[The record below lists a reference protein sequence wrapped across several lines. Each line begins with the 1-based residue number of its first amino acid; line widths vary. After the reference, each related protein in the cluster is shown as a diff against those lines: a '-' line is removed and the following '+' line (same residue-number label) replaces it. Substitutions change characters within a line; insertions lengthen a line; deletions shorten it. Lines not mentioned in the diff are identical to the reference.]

1 MHFLR
6 LLYCYQVGGRK
17 LKWDSKLIIFL
28 KYIFKTLFWFIF
40 LFSNKWKK
48 EGEKGGGGGWG
59 GGLNLT
65 HEQFGLFCL
74 IHLLLDLMTSWWFA
88 SRHTRAETDSLSTVT
103 FLFWKS
109 KHFVNDLNWHFKF
122 HKIKKISWWGKKL
135 RFHSLLFSSCN
146 YPRAVLKEFGEK
158 QKNPQNLEQFF
169 KKKLFIIIIIIKD
182 MYERKTRKWW

>member
-122 HKIKKISWWGKKL
+122 HKIKKISWGKKL

-158 QKNPQNLEQFF
+158 QKNPQNLEQFL
-169 KKKLFIIIIIIKD
+169 KKKLFIIIIIIIKD